1 MMKDLIRQAV
11 PAQNTTI
18 GTARALFYNCK
29 QQADNA
35 LWYTSKF
42 NFFVIDGRYFSRL
55 MQVNSTSMRLT
66 FTWLPFQMEELGP
79 NFAQSTLSS

>member
-1 MMKDLIRQAV
+1 MGMMKDLIRQAV

-42 NFFVIDGRYFSRL
+42 GFSVKDGR
-55 MQVNSTSMRLT
+55 
-66 FTWLPFQMEELGP
+66 
-79 NFAQSTLSS
+79 